1 MTPSASGRVRIVL
14 DAMGTESAPAADVAG
29 AAEAMADPQHGD
41 AFELIL
47 VGHRERIEAELGK
60 HPTLDRSRVRVED
73 AREVIGMGDEP
84 AQAVRRMRD
93 SSIVRGLEIHRAGQ
107 ADAFVSAGNTGAVMT
122 ASTLILGRIGGISR
136 PTIASLFPSATGFTV
151 VADVGANVDTK
162 PQHLAQFGIMAS
174 IYAELMLGDPR
185 PTVGLLNVGEE
196 PGKGENRAV
205 EAFELMQAAPINFV
219 GNVEGRDIL
228 KGTAR
233 VVVCDGF
240 VGNIVLKFAESVPSL
255 LRSRISGV
263 AERGGIFTKLR
274 LAAARGILRS
284 VFREM
289 DYQEYGGVPLLGV
302 DGVSIIGH
310 GGSTPRA
317 IRGMILKAEEMVRR
331 GVNQRIA
338 EAIAAGQR
346 TGDGG

>member
-1 MTPSASGRVRIVL
+1 
-14 DAMGTESAPAADVAG
+14 MGTENAPAADVAG
-29 AAEAMADPQHGD
+29 AAEALADPKRGD
-41 AFELIL
+41 AIELIL
-47 VGHRERIEAELGK
+47 VGQAEKIEAEIAK
-60 HPTLDRSRVRVED
+60 HPKLDRSRVQVVD

-93 SSIVRGLEIHRAGQ
+93 SSIVRGLELHKSGE

-122 ASTLILGRIGGISR
+122 ASTFILGRISGIIR
-136 PTIASLFPSATGFTV
+136 PTIASLFPSATGFTI

-174 IYAELMLGDPR
+174 IYAELMLDDPR

-196 PGKGENRAV
+196 PGKGETRAV
-205 EAFELMQAAPINFV
+205 EAFDLMKAAPINFI

-233 VVVCDGF
+233 VVICDGF
-240 VGNIVLKFAESVPSL
+240 VGNIVLKFAESVPGL
-255 LRSRISGV
+255 LRSRIGGV
-263 AERGGIFTKLR
+263 AERGGILTKLR

-331 GVNQRIA
+331 GVNKRIA
-338 EAIAAGQR
+338 EAVSRNEERGTR
-346 TGDGG
+346 SEE